1 MNRTSQGVARRVA
14 THAIFVTLGMIIGYM
29 ESLIPLPV
37 PFPGFK
43 LGLANIVTLVALYRE
58 GGKSAAVISILRV
71 ILLGLLFQ
79 TASMMVYG
87 LFGCVFSL
95 IGMLVLY
102 HTKRFSIAGISVI
115 GGVLHNLGQLTAAW
129 LYLQNAEV
137 FAYFPVLMVIGSIAG
152 LVTGSLAKLLMS
164 RLDKIR

>member
-1 MNRTSQGVARRVA
+1 MNRSSQGVARHIA
-14 THAIFVTLGMIIGYM
+14 TLSIFVTLGMIIGYM

-71 ILLGLLFQ
+71 VLLGVLFQ

-95 IGMLVLY
+95 AGMLLLY
-102 HTKRFSIAGISVI
+102 RTRRFSICGVSVA

-129 LYLQNAEV
+129 LYLQNASV
-137 FAYFPVLMVIGSIAG
+137 FGYFPVLMIIGSVAG
-152 LVTGSLAKLLMS
+152 LITGTLAKLLMD
-164 RLDKIR
+164 RLDKLR